1 MPVTIN
7 GDGSISGLAVGG
19 LGNGGIVDA
28 DSLAANA
35 VTNAKLASNAVN
47 ASKLDLTDNYAFT
60 GTFSTPNGY
69 NLLTTKVDSSVTSY
83 NNNVRI
89 FDFTTYNSTYDVY
102 FIEMTWYNSAGS
114 GSHHLYFKFHDVN
127 DNECNLRFVSNG
139 LSQDGSS
146 ATPHNGTGTYFR
158 PAFASQF
165 ATNTSY
171 QFYVYNSRNSD
182 TDLDAH
188 ITGQSS
194 WYREGSGVSA
204 ANFSCYLNG
213 DDKFGHFLIDSDY
226 VSSGSNNNQGKVFAR
241 LYGVA

>member
-7 GDGSISGLAVGG
+7 GDGSITGLSVGG
-19 LGNGGIVDA
+19 LGSGVVNQA
-28 DSLAANA
+28 TLAN
-35 VTNAKLASNAVN
+35 NAVN
-47 ASKLDLTDNYAFT
+47 ASKVDLTDNYAFT
-60 GTFSTPNGY
+60 GTFTTPNGY
-69 NLLTTKVDSSVTSY
+69 NLLTTKVDSSNTSY
-83 NNNVRI
+83 QNNVRI
-89 FDFTTYNSTYDVY
+89 FDFTSYNSTYDVY
-102 FIEMTWYNSAGS
+102 FIEMTWYNAATQ
-114 GSHHLYFKFHDVN
+114 GSHHLYFKFHDTA
-127 DNECNLRFVSNG
+127 DNQCNLRFVSNG
-139 LSQDGSS
+139 LSQDGST

-165 ATNTSY
+165 NTNTSY

-182 TDLDAH
+182 TALDAH

-213 DDKFGHFLIDSDY
+213 DDKFGHFLIDADY
-226 VSSGSNNNQGKVFAR
+226 QTSGGGYNGKVFAR

>member
-1 MPVTIN
+1 
-7 GDGSISGLAVGG
+7 
-19 LGNGGIVDA
+19 
-28 DSLAANA
+28 
-35 VTNAKLASNAVN
+35 
-47 ASKLDLTDNYAFT
+47 
-60 GTFSTPNGY
+60 
-69 NLLTTKVDSSVTSY
+69 
-83 NNNVRI
+83 
-89 FDFTTYNSTYDVY
+89 
-102 FIEMTWYNSAGS
+102 MTWYNAASS
-114 GSHHLYFKFHDVN
+114 GAHHLYFKFHDTA

-139 LSQDGSS
+139 LSQDGST

-165 ATNTSY
+165 DTNTSY

-182 TDLDAH
+182 AALDAH

-213 DDKFGHFLIDSDY
+213 DDKFGHFLIDADY
-226 VSSGSNNNQGKVFAR
+226 SSGSGGYNGKVFAR